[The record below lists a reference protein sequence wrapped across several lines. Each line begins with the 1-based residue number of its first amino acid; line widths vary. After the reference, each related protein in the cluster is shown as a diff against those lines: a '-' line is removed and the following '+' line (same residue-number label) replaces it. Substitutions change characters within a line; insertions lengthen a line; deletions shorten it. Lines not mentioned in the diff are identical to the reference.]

1 MQETFKVQIN
11 FPGRDATEKNA
22 DIVTVYGPSD
32 GVDECCNQL
41 INDANEMVS
50 ILNSK
55 YQFFIKQCTSIVM
68 SYQSQIHLITIIR
81 LINIIRSKITNSF
94 RNVLVFNV

>member
-50 ILNSK
+50 ILNSQC
-55 YQFFIKQCTSIVM
+55 QFFIKQCTSIVM
-68 SYQSQIHLITIIR
+68 SY
-81 LINIIRSKITNSF
+81 NNK
-94 RNVLVFNV
+94 LVS